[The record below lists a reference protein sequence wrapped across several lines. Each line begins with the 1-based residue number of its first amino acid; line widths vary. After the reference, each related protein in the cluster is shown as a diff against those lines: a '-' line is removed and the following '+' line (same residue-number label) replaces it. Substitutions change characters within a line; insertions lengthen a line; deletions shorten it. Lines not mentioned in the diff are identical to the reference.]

1 MGASYKANMEVYY
14 PYDVGVAIDAPLT
27 KSSMDDVITFVDQR
41 CEVEDSVTYYLYDV
55 PNEAIEALS
64 LSDYNHLR
72 QMLGLSP
79 VSMGSN
85 QYLIHCD
92 TWNYLDDIEQAL
104 EQQSEIIINDRTLT
118 PIETPILTEP
128 MEQYQ
133 MAGTNGYVLVLPDET
148 AQQLSGNK
156 IRLTMKLDSEGYSEL
171 KGEIQRFL
179 NSDDWFPGIQA
190 GYEPPERIT
199 LGVTVKAWGV
209 ANSLTGFTAISFC
222 GLYLSIIFIILSCA
236 VLAFEQLSAID
247 KNRKNY
253 EIIGLLGV
261 SKEKQASL
269 IRKEISTMFF
279 IPLLFPLFL
288 TVLLI
293 ASTQVLFGEVILQKG
308 LILLYGFVTI
318 LLFCA
323 IYLTYFGA
331 TMFLFKKVILRSD
344 IR

>member
-1 MGASYKANMEVYY
+1 
-14 PYDVGVAIDAPLT
+14 
-27 KSSMDDVITFVDQR
+27 
-41 CEVEDSVTYYLYDV
+41 
-55 PNEAIEALS
+55 
-64 LSDYNHLR
+64 
-72 QMLGLSP
+72 
-79 VSMGSN
+79 
-85 QYLIHCD
+85 
-92 TWNYLDDIEQAL
+92 
-104 EQQSEIIINDRTLT
+104 
-118 PIETPILTEP
+118 
-128 MEQYQ
+128 

-156 IRLTMKLDSEGYSEL
+156 IRLAMKLNGEGYSEL

-179 NSDDWFPGIQA
+179 NSDDWLPDIQA
-190 GYEPPERIT
+190 GYEPTERIT

-253 EIIGLLGV
+253 EIIDLLGV